1 MQSTQPVSEGDDS
14 SCRGIRAVVF
24 DKDGT
29 LINFHRTWGPA
40 AYEAIVATCGN
51 DENTEQDL
59 ASAIGFDLAAKRFAD
74 DSPYVMESAE
84 TLDLLVQP
92 WVDPRQFDGLM
103 VDAGARC
110 VEAEPGADDLLR
122 RLFELGIP
130 MAIATNDSQDSARRQ
145 LETLDWADLFE
156 AIFGYDSGFGSKPEP
171 GMVLAA
177 GERLG
182 AVGEAVMM
190 VGDSA
195 TDLRSGRS
203 AGAVTVLYGA
213 APELIELADHAI
225 DDLHQILP
233 LVS

>member
-1 MQSTQPVSEGDDS
+1 
-14 SCRGIRAVVF
+14 
-24 DKDGT
+24 
-29 LINFHRTWGPA
+29 
-40 AYEAIVATCGN
+40 
-51 DENTEQDL
+51 
-59 ASAIGFDLAAKRFAD
+59 
-74 DSPYVMESAE
+74 
-84 TLDLLVQP
+84 
-92 WVDPRQFDGLM
+92 M

-110 VEAEPGADDLLR
+110 VEAEPGADDLVR

-145 LETLDWADLFE
+145 LEALGWADLVE
-156 AIFGYDSGFGSKPEP
+156 AVFGYDSGFGSKPEP

-182 AVGEAVMM
+182 AVAEAVMM

-203 AGAVTVLYGA
+203 AGALTVLYGA

-225 DDLHQILP
+225 DDLHQILA